1 MKVSAM
7 SDYEKYLVIAD
18 STVAVCGSYQ
28 GFVNFREVLKLI
40 RTMFS
45 KQSTTYEYNNNFY
58 TSKLTV
64 SEMGTII
71 NSFDLAVYRRGFS
84 LIRSIANQISIGKI

>member
-45 KQSTTYEYNNNFY
+45 KQSTTYEYNDKWY

-71 NSFDLAVYRRGFS
+71 NSFDMAHYRKGFD
-84 LIRSIANQISIGKI
+84 LIKTVGNQVCIGKI